1 MKLYTEKQVLIKKYV
16 LEKIKCDICKKDI
29 EDETYY
35 EVTTSH
41 NEWGNDSWESLHTA
55 DICSDKCLSKMFNEY
70 LELNSDTKKIE
81 VEKVNR
87 KNRDGLK

>member
-29 EDETYY
+29 EDEIYY

-41 NEWGNDSWESLHTA
+41 NDFCHLSTCQPPLLIILTHLYFS
-55 DICSDKCLSKMFNEY
+55 CLLFR
-70 LELNSDTKKIE
+70 LLFF
-81 VEKVNR
+81 
-87 KNRDGLK
+87 